1 MVMTKSAPKSS
12 QIIVLTKQEQFF
24 LERKQD
30 VLLLLEHLAE
40 SEEVTVKLVLDRLYE
55 IGANNLINQKVPAP
69 LLKRVLR
76 GATKVSKP
84 AFRIIAFYWFKKNC
98 PRLLTDWL
106 LEQVAFSATETTNKE
121 VVEVS
126 PNSLQ
131 GTESEQVQ
139 IKQLQSK
146 VRLLTNLLIIAIAV
160 GGSSF
165 TWLIYSMKLQPES
178 NLQPADVSLVNI
190 NE

>member
-24 LERKQD
+24 LERKHD

-55 IGANNLINQKVPAP
+55 IGANNLINQKVPSP

-126 PNSLQ
+126 PTSLQ
-131 GTESEQVQ
+131 GTESERVQ

-146 VRLLTNLLIIAIAV
+146 VRLLTSLLIIAIAV

-165 TWLIYSMKLQPES
+165 TWLFYSMKLQSES
-178 NLQPADVSLVNI
+178 NLQPADSSLVNI
-190 NE
+190 KE

>member
-1 MVMTKSAPKSS
+1 MVTIQSAPKSS

-165 TWLIYSMKLQPES
+165 TWLFYSMKLQPES

>member
-1 MVMTKSAPKSS
+1 MVTIQSAPKSS

-126 PNSLQ
+126 PTALQ

>member
-24 LERKQD
+24 LERKHD

-55 IGANNLINQKVPAP
+55 IGANNLINQKVPST
-69 LLKRVLR
+69 LLKRVLH
-76 GATKVSKP
+76 GATKISKP
-84 AFRIIAFYWFKKNC
+84 AFRTIAFYWFKKNC

-126 PNSLQ
+126 PTSLQ
-131 GTESEQVQ
+131 GTESERVQ

-146 VRLLTNLLIIAIAV
+146 VRLLTSLLIIAIAV

-165 TWLIYSMKLQPES
+165 TWLFYSMKLQSES
-178 NLQPADVSLVNI
+178 NLQPADSSLVNI
-190 NE
+190 KE

>member
-1 MVMTKSAPKSS
+1 MVKTKSEPKSS
-12 QIIVLTKQEQFF
+12 QILVLTEQEQFF
-24 LERKQD
+24 RERKHD
-30 VLLLLEHLAE
+30 ILLLLEHLAE

-55 IGANNLINQKVPAP
+55 IGANNLINQKVPST
-69 LLKRVLR
+69 LLKGVLR
-76 GATKVSKP
+76 GATKISQP
-84 AFRIIAFYWFKKNC
+84 AFRTIAFYWFKKNC
-98 PRLLTDWL
+98 PRLVTDWL
-106 LEQVAFSATETTNKE
+106 LEQVAFSATETANEE

-131 GTESEQVQ
+131 GKESELVQ

-146 VRLLTNLLIIAIAV
+146 VQLLTNLLVIALAV

-165 TWLIYSMKLQPES
+165 TWLLYSMKLQPES
-178 NLQPADVSLVNI
+178 NLQPADISLVNI

>member
-1 MVMTKSAPKSS
+1 MVTIQSEPKSS

-24 LERKQD
+24 TERKQD

-55 IGANNLINQKVPAP
+55 IGANNLINQKVPST

-126 PNSLQ
+126 PTSLQ
-131 GTESEQVQ
+131 GTESERVQ

-146 VRLLTNLLIIAIAV
+146 VRLLTSLLIIAIAV

-165 TWLIYSMKLQPES
+165 TWLLYSMKLQPES
-178 NLQPADVSLVNI
+178 NLQPADGSLVNI

>member
-1 MVMTKSAPKSS
+1 MVKTKSEPKSS
-12 QIIVLTKQEQFF
+12 QILVLTEQEQFF
-24 LERKQD
+24 IERKHD

-55 IGANNLINQKVPAP
+55 IGANNLINQKVPST
-69 LLKRVLR
+69 LLKGVLR
-76 GATKVSKP
+76 GATKISQP
-84 AFRIIAFYWFKKNC
+84 AFRTIAFYWFKKNC
-98 PRLLTDWL
+98 PRLVTDWL
-106 LEQVAFSATETTNKE
+106 LEQVAFSATEAANEE

-131 GTESEQVQ
+131 GTESELVH

-146 VRLLTNLLIIAIAV
+146 VRLLTSLLIIAIAV

-165 TWLIYSMKLQPES
+165 TWLLYSMKLQPES
-178 NLQPADVSLVNI
+178 NLQPADSSLVNI
-190 NE
+190 KE

>member
-1 MVMTKSAPKSS
+1 MVTIQSAPKSS

>member
-55 IGANNLINQKVPAP
+55 IGANNLINQKVPST

-126 PNSLQ
+126 PTSLQ
-131 GTESEQVQ
+131 GTESERVQ

-146 VRLLTNLLIIAIAV
+146 VRLLTSLLIIAIAV

>member
-55 IGANNLINQKVPAP
+55 IGANNLINQKVPST

-126 PNSLQ
+126 PTSLQ
-131 GTESEQVQ
+131 GTESERVQ

-146 VRLLTNLLIIAIAV
+146 VRLLTSLLIIAIAV

-165 TWLIYSMKLQPES
+165 TWLLYSMKLQPES
-178 NLQPADVSLVNI
+178 NLQPADGSLVNI

>member
-126 PNSLQ
+126 PTALQ